1 MKIMVRITS
10 QNGLEVAKAGQIA
23 DRWSIGLMVD
33 GSMVN
38 GLMVDRSNS
47 ETEGFL

>member
-23 DRWSIGLMVD
+23 DKWLIGSIGLMANKLI
-33 GSMVN
+33 GQ
-38 GLMVDRSNS
+38 
-47 ETEGFL
+47 